1 MKKLVLILI
10 VSAFIIGCGSK
21 GDLVLEPESLP
32 LKITNLSVSQV
43 GSNMELKFAFPS
55 LLSDNKTLD
64 KDDISKVYVYH
75 SNTRIPEEKF
85 RKKSSLILKIKEPE
99 KLLVNGSSFIITIP
113 FKLKNLDKVEH
124 NFGVIYYKGKKRSPM
139 SAISSINT
147 IIPYN
152 IISKVNL
159 EQERKMTLVKWDKPM
174 FDVLKKEISQI
185 AGFNVYRKIEK
196 DKTDEEDMS
205 QVKLDEEETEPIYK
219 KINTELIKKEY
230 FEDTDI
236 SINGKYFYKIT
247 TVYNKKIE
255 SAYSKIV
262 SIQLQDI
269 YPPEIPE
276 NLFVFKGDGFMLLN
290 WEEVKDKDL
299 SHYIIYRKR
308 SKKGRFKKI
317 SDNTIKSRYKDKN
330 IKKGIM
336 FYYYVIAVD
345 KKGNESERSNIVK
358 ERY

>member
-10 VSAFIIGCGSK
+10 VFAFIMGCGSK

-43 GSNMELKFAFPS
+43 GSNIELKFAFPS

-64 KDDISKVYVYH
+64 KNDITKVYVYH
-75 SNTRIPEEKF
+75 SNTSIPEEKF

-99 KLLVNGSSFIITIP
+99 KILKKDTFIIPIP

-124 NFGVIYYKGKKRSPM
+124 NFGIIYYKEKKRSPM
-139 SAISSINT
+139 SIISSINS
-147 IIPYN
+147 IIPYT
-152 IISKVNL
+152 IISNVEI
-159 EQERKMTLVKWDKPM
+159 EQERKMTLVKWDKPI

-185 AGFNVYRKIEK
+185 AGFNVYRRIEMEKI
-196 DKTDEEDMS
+196 DEGDNIS
-205 QVKLDEEETEPIYK
+205 QDELDEEETELIYK

-236 SINGKYFYKIT
+236 SINGKYFYKLT
-247 TVYNKKIE
+247 TVYNKKVE

-276 NLFVFKGDGFMLLN
+276 NLFVFRGDGYMLLN

-308 SKKGRFKKI
+308 TKKGHFKKI
-317 SDNTIKSRYKDKN
+317 SNNTIKSRYKDKN
-330 IKKGIM
+330 IKKGIL